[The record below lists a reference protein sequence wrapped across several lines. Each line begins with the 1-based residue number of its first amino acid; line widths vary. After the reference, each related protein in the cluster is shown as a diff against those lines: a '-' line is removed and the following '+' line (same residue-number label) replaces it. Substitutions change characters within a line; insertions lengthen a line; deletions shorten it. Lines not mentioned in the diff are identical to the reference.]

1 MSHDLTKG
9 PVIRTM
15 LLFAFPMMVGNLLQQ
30 LYNVADTFIVGRY
43 LGDEALAAVG
53 SSYTLM
59 VFLTSILIGLCMGS
73 GVVFSR
79 CFGRQDAQG
88 LRESI
93 CASSYRL

>member
-1 MSHDLTKG
+1 MQLDLTEGK
-9 PVIRTM
+9 VVSR
-15 LLFAFPMMVGNLLQQ
+15 LVRFAAPLMAGNLLQQ

-73 GVVFSR
+73 GV
-79 CFGRQDAQG
+79 
-88 LRESI
+88 
-93 CASSYRL
+93 